1 MGFIH
6 GEVSRT
12 EPPEQLRTS
21 VVRMLAAVA
30 HYPWAVSRIQEGASG
45 DIRCALASQY
55 GIDEVASGSERG
67 PVALDGM
74 ELAADVR
81 LHERAQLA
89 SLLDLRTTDA
99 RAASD
104 AVLVELAYR
113 RWGTGCA
120 TELRGDGAFALWDAK
135 MDALMCWRDP
145 VGARPLYYYWEPG
158 ERFVFS
164 SDLQAIV
171 AHPRI
176 APKLDLAYVK
186 GWLDS
191 AGRLVHPSRTFLSGV
206 RKLPAGHFL
215 VFDMGGLR
223 LERYWHPD
231 RFGARAYR
239 DDGDYVE
246 ELRDLLTRAV
256 RCRMPAAGDGVG
268 SHLSGGLDSSSVAVL
283 AARQRPA
290 AAGPLRAFSWAPSWD
305 DVPAVDGDERHL
317 VEAAAKEGP
326 IEVRYACLRPSDV
339 LDVIC
344 RDVALRP
351 LTTLHYE
358 LASSR
363 DAAQIGLRTVL
374 SGWGGDETVA
384 YNGRGY
390 FAALARR
397 GRFSTIQR
405 ELRKR
410 AQVQGGKLRGGW
422 KSRVLMPLLP
432 DALLTSLGWLQH
444 PSPAIWPA
452 ELNPDFVRSLEEID
466 PLVTVPL
473 RERSGVRATQLRLLE
488 QGHLQYRMESWASH
502 GASLGI
508 TYAFPLLDHRLVEF
522 ALSIPDRL
530 YFRDGWKRWLYRTAM
545 EGILPDEVRWNP
557 NKSDDAMVQ
566 QYHRAKSG
574 MLEDYR
580 ERLLDHVENPF
591 VDVGVLLDATE
602 GRRTTDGPLGDAAW
616 MAFTKLLPG

>member
-6 GEVSRT
+6 GEVSRA
-12 EPPEQLRTS
+12 ERPELRRAS
-21 VVRMLAAVA
+21 VAQMLAAVA
-30 HYPWAVSRIQEGASG
+30 HYPWAASTIHEASSG
-45 DIRCALASQY
+45 DLGCTLASQY
-55 GIDEVASGSERG
+55 GSDDIVAGLDRRRATLEGS
-67 PVALDGM
+67 

-81 LHERAQLA
+81 LHERDTLIGRLA
-89 SLLDLRTTDA
+89 LRSAEVRTW
-99 RAASD
+99 SD
-104 AVLVELAYR
+104 AELVELAYR
-113 RWGTGCA
+113 RWGTDCA
-120 TELRGDGAFALWDAK
+120 AKLRGDGAFALWDGK
-135 MDALMCWRDP
+135 RRTLMCWRDP

-158 ERFVFS
+158 QRLVLS
-164 SDLQAIV
+164 SDLRAIF

-176 APKLDLAYVK
+176 PPHLDLPYLK

-191 AGRLVHPSRTFLSGV
+191 AGGLTHPTRTFLAGV

-215 VFDMGGLR
+215 VFDDAGVR

-231 RFGARAYR
+231 RVAGRDHR
-239 DDGDYVE
+239 DDRDYVE
-246 ELRDLLTRAV
+246 ELRDLLARAV
-256 RCRMPAAGDGVG
+256 RCRLPATGEDVG
-268 SHLSGGLDSSSVAVL
+268 AHLSGGLDSSSVSVL
-283 AARQRPA
+283 AARERPA
-290 AAGPLRAFSWAPSWD
+290 GAGPMWAFSWAPSWD

-317 VEAAAKEGP
+317 VEAAAKEAP
-326 IEVRYACLRPSDV
+326 IQVRYARLRPSD
-339 LDVIC
+339 LLEVIC
-344 RDVALRP
+344 RDVALEP

-358 LASSR
+358 LATSR
-363 DAAQIGLRTVL
+363 DAAELGIRTVL

-410 AQVQGGKLRGGW
+410 AQIHGGRMRGAW
-422 KSRVLMPLLP
+422 KARVLMPLLP
-432 DALLTSLGWLQH
+432 DAMLTNLGWQ
-444 PSPAIWPA
+444 PDSSTAIWPA
-452 ELNPDFVRSLEEID
+452 ELRPDFVRSLQDIE
-466 PLVTVPL
+466 PLVVVPL
-473 RERSGVRATQLRLLE
+473 RERPGVRETQLLLLE
-488 QGHLQYRMESWASH
+488 RGHLQYRMESWASH
-502 GASLGI
+502 GASVGI
-508 TYAFPLLDHRLVEF
+508 TYAFPLLDLRLVEF

-574 MLEDYR
+574 MVDDYR
-580 ERLLDHVENPF
+580 ERLLARVDNPF
-591 VDVGVLLDATE
+591 VDVEVLLDAAE

-616 MAFTKLLPG
+616 MAFTKLLLG